1 MHVYTNYRNE
11 GMGQQLWLPLKNYGG
26 LSICC
31 FSTKHMALRRKS
43 KDWLA
48 RNQDRTVVSV
58 HELINVNEL

>member
-1 MHVYTNYRNE
+1 MYIQTIEMKE

-26 LSICC
+26 LGICC